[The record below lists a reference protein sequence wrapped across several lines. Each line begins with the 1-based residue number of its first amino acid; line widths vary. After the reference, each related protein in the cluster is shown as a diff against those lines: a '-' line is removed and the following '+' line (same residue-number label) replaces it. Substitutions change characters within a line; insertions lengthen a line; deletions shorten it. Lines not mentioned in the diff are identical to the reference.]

1 MTKKE
6 IAAKVAMKT
15 GITNKQAV
23 TIIDDLLGRIKEG
36 LIDGEKIE
44 IRGFGVLKIRY
55 TKKKIAR
62 NLKSNTEIIIEPTRR
77 VKFIPGKKMKEM
89 VNNERP

>member
-6 IAAKVAMKT
+6 IAARVATRT

-23 TIIDDLLGRIKEG
+23 AVIDDLLTKIKKG
-36 LIDGEKIE
+36 LVNGEKIE

-55 TKKKIAR
+55 TKRKKAR
-62 NLKSNTEIIIEPTRR
+62 NLKTNTEIIIEPTRR
-77 VKFIPGKKMKEM
+77 VKFIPGKKMKEV
-89 VNNERP
+89 VNDGKP

>member
-6 IAAKVAMKT
+6 IAAKVATRT

-23 TIIDDLLGRIKEG
+23 TIIDDLLGKIKEG

-44 IRGFGVLKIRY
+44 VRGFGVLKIRY
-55 TKKKIAR
+55 TKQKIAR

-77 VKFIPGKKMKEM
+77 VKFIPGKRMKEM
-89 VNNERP
+89 VDNAKP